1 MNIILLALFVALFIL
16 GLAMYSAAK
25 KDWRSYKYN
34 GWLYDFIYNHDSE
47 LSIFGILMMVIFGTA
62 IMVWLLLH
70 I

>member
-1 MNIILLALFVALFIL
+1 MDIILLALFIALFIL
-16 GLAMYSAAK
+16 GLVMHSAAK

-47 LSIFGILMMVIFGTA
+47 LSIFGILMVVISITA
-62 IMVWLLLH
+62 ILIWLLLH

>member
-1 MNIILLALFVALFIL
+1 MDIILLVLFVALFVL
-16 GLAMYSAAK
+16 GLVIHSAAK

-34 GWLYDFIYNHDSE
+34 SWLYDFIYNHDSE